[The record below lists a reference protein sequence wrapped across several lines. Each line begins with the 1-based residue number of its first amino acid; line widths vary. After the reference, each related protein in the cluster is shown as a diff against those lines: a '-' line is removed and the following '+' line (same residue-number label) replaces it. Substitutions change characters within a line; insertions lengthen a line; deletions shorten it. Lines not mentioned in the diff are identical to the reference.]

1 MTNIDELV
9 KMFSLRPAKWGRAP
23 SLGEICLLA
32 REAGNSRGTAE
43 HRRSERATPAYYV
56 FLDGDDI
63 EFNAVDEFSGGR
75 SGGTPLYTVPQP
87 VPGQW
92 IACNNELPPVGV
104 EVAVYAP
111 QSRVKIKA
119 LARYIRFEADADYF
133 WATAYEARNLHPAK
147 SVTHWSPLP
156 AQPRGEK

>member
-23 SLGEICLLA
+23 SLVEICLLA

-43 HRRSERATPAYYV
+43 HRRSERAAPVAWLIRPNVITCS
-56 FLDGDDI
+56 
-63 EFNAVDEFSGGR
+63 EAVAEQHDAQ
-75 SGGTPLYTVPQP
+75 PLYLVPQP

-92 IACNNELPPVGV
+92 IACSKELPPVGV

-111 QSRVKIKA
+111 QSRVKVKA

-133 WATAYEARNLHPAK
+133 WATAYEARNLHLAK